1 MKFIKIVW
9 SLHCLRLSDPD
20 YSYFPYFAAKIFL
33 QHAAHEVYLVLVA
46 NPPKATTRVFLS
58 HLSWQPSSLL
68 TTPLNLQ
75 YWEEERTNTPGS
87 EAVGQSP
94 AGEKSHHYAQLV
106 RVWNYYDNQ

>member
-9 SLHCLRLSDPD
+9 SLHCLWPLDPVC
-20 YSYFPYFAAKIFL
+20 SL
-33 QHAAHEVYLVLVA
+33 QKTFQLPTRSYLVRVA
-46 NPPKATTRVFLS
+46 KPPRATTRVFLS

-94 AGEKSHHYAQLV
+94 AGRNVMIVLSV
-106 RVWNYYDNQ
+106 GNYYDNPSNKTN